1 MGVVYMISDDT
12 EFYFRPE
19 PMQTIATTVMARLFN
34 QCRLL
39 LGRVDNDCVFVPIR
53 DLQFQSVVTQEEVI
67 FIYAHGGYALDR
79 NGEGGRLINIAW
91 RWDSLA
97 RDSLTEPVPMHVT
110 FYGNNLEEI
119 QRRLLSSF
127 PAAVQSK
134 LDVMTRNKG
143 ALPDSCKILSFQPS
157 EKI

>member
-19 PMQTIATTVMARLFN
+19 PVQTSATTVMALLFN

-67 FIYAHGGYALDR
+67 FIYAQGGYALDR

-143 ALPDSCKILSFQPS
+143 PLPDSCKILPFQPP